1 MWICR
6 AKNGASD
13 VRTVVR
19 FTRSHA
25 TLKSQYD
32 ALVIG
37 GGGSCL
43 EFAIIANVKNF
54 KFYSLHFRRLEI
66 HFYAT
71 WLDIV
76 PGARVVII
84 FIFPKN
90 NTVKCSFFEG
100 HNGLV
105 AVSLKACTISSEF
118 EHSSSDGVGVRLCRP
133 PTSREED

>member
-1 MWICR
+1 MWTCR

-19 FTRSHA
+19 LTRSHA

-54 KFYSLHFRRLEI
+54 KFYSIHFRFPEI
-66 HFYAT
+66 HFYMQRG
-71 WLDIV
+71 WI
-76 PGARVVII
+76 
-84 FIFPKN
+84 
-90 NTVKCSFFEG
+90 
-100 HNGLV
+100 
-105 AVSLKACTISSEF
+105 
-118 EHSSSDGVGVRLCRP
+118 LCRAH
-133 PTSREED
+133 E